1 MKALILNNKIVQIS
15 DREFPV
21 HPDLSWTDCPDLAE
35 VGDSLVEGNLT
46 KTIVESETLSYS
58 ELRSREYPNIGDQL
72 DAIMK
77 WAATETEI
85 TLPQEFKS
93 LAMKC
98 MSVKAKYPKPKDI
111 ETE

>member
-15 DREFPV
+15 DSEFPV
-21 HPDLSWTDCPDLAE
+21 HADLSWVECPDLAE
-35 VGDSLVEGNLT
+35 VGDKIIDGTLSKN
-46 KTIVESETLSYS
+46 IVESETLSYS

-98 MSVKAKYPKPKDI
+98 MSVKAKYPKP
-111 ETE
+111 E